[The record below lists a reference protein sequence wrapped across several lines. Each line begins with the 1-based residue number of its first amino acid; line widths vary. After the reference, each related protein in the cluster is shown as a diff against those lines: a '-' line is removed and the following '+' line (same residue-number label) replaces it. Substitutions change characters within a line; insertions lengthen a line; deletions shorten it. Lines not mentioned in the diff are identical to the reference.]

1 METTTKNLL
10 SLLKNKKIIRLKK
23 NTTRTTKSLD
33 KVFLDFK
40 ELAKNNKDLRVLES
54 FDEFY
59 EMIILYDINYRID
72 SFLI

>member
-59 EMIILYDINYRID
+59 ELIID
-72 SFLI
+72 